1 MATLKGVNKT
11 VNKLSIFHTR
21 ENRWEL
27 LTGSITV
34 LRTFKTENFSWA
46 IIIHQPEGELRG
58 RKRIVCLG

>member
-34 LRTFKTENFSWA
+34 LRTFETENFGWA